1 MLTSANALGGIAWI
15 NPVEGQ
21 RCPFWTLLLW
31 RTAYCEGAP
40 RAPRAEAARS
50 LSPSCNSG
58 GRYTRLSL
66 SRSDVAAYA
75 AQRAGGAYD
84 SHHRTAGIAGRT
96 RRRGGCVPLA
106 ARAASGR
113 GRVG

>member
-1 MLTSANALGGIAWI
+1 MTPPGGSAGVDYQCRRRPALGGIAWI

-40 RAPRAEAARS
+40 RALRAEAARS

-75 AQRAGGAYD
+75 AQR
-84 SHHRTAGIAGRT
+84 
-96 RRRGGCVPLA
+96 
-106 ARAASGR
+106 RAAFR
-113 GRVG
+113 DCATIR